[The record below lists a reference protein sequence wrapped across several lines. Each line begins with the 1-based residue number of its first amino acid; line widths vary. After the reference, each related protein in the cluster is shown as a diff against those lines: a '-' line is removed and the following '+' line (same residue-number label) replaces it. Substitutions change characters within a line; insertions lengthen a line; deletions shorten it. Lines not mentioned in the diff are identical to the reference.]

1 MNNPRCVTVPE
12 FARQFRLGRDKVLTF
27 IRRGELPALNVASES
42 STRPR
47 YVIRPEDIEVW
58 VCRRS
63 VPAQVPTPR
72 RRRRAGKQTR
82 EWF

>member
-1 MNNPRCVTVPE
+1 MINSRCMTPPE
-12 FARQFRLGRDKVLTF
+12 VAQYLRVGRDKVLGF

-58 VCRRS
+58 VCRLS

-72 RRRRAGKQTR
+72 RRRRAGKPTR